1 MIVLA
6 IDTALQ
12 ACSSAIVRDGVCLAK
27 QFTPLEK
34 GHAEWLAPMAA
45 EVFAEAGL
53 APKDLDR
60 VGVVVGPG
68 GFTGLRVGLA
78 FARALTLG
86 TGAKAVGVNS
96 LQALAHMLNGKGLRA
111 TVIDA
116 RRGQVYS
123 ALYDDNGAEIL
134 PPFVSEPEVALCKLQ
149 DAAGD
154 NNCVLTGTGASLLPE
169 APDSWRRAEGDGQID
184 PLTVAALT
192 IEAPDPKHLPAPIY
206 LRAPDAKKSGASLFD
221 GLSPV

>member
-12 ACSSAIVRDGVCLAK
+12 ACSVAIVRDGVCVAN
-27 QFTPLEK
+27 QGMALEK
-34 GHAEWLAPMAA
+34 GHAEELAPMAA

-53 APKDLDR
+53 SPQDLDR

-86 TGAKAVGVNS
+86 TKAKAVGVNS
-96 LQALAHMLNGKGLRA
+96 LEALAKMVNSGVLRA
-111 TVIDA
+111 SVIDA
-116 RRGQVYS
+116 RRGQVYA
-123 ALYDDNGAEIL
+123 ALYSDDGREIL
-134 PPFVSEPEVALCKLQ
+134 QPFISAPEIALKRLA
-149 DAAGD
+149 DAVGTREV
-154 NNCVLTGTGASLLPE
+154 VLTGTGAPLLSE
-169 APDSWRRAEGDGQID
+169 APKTWRIVEGDGQID
-184 PLTVAALT
+184 PITVAALT
-192 IEAPDPKHLPAPIY
+192 VQSLEPSQPPAPVY
-206 LRAPDAKKSGASLFD
+206 LRPPDAKKSGPSLFD